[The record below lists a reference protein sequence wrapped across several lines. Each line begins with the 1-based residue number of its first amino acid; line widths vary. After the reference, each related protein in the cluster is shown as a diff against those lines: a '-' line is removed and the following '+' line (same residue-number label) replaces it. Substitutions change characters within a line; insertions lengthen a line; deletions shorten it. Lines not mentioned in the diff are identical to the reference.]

1 MKNKND
7 WITQGT
13 NISCKHRISLYAFTN
28 NCNYPNA
35 KADYIQY
42 FKILRKV
49 IQDAKKWHYSRLIA
63 ESNNKIKTW
72 KIIKKE
78 TGKIHSVQQV
88 PSLLVKVG
96 KLKDPTNVPKAS
108 NNFFITI
115 TEKWNI
121 QQIEKGDDPILKD
134 SFPGNFSSIKII
146 AIIVAGI
153 KSIIHSPKPKK
164 HHQVKME

>member
-49 IQDAKKWHYSRLIA
+49 IQDAKK
-63 ESNNKIKTW
+63 
-72 KIIKKE
+72 
-78 TGKIHSVQQV
+78 
-88 PSLLVKVG
+88 
-96 KLKDPTNVPKAS
+96 
-108 NNFFITI
+108 
-115 TEKWNI
+115 
-121 QQIEKGDDPILKD
+121 
-134 SFPGNFSSIKII
+134 
-146 AIIVAGI
+146 
-153 KSIIHSPKPKK
+153 
-164 HHQVKME
+164 